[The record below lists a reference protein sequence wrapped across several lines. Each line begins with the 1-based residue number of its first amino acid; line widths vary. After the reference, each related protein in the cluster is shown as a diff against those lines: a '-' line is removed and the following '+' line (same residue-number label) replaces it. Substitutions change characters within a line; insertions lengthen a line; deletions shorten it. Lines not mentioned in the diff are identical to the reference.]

1 MAASLDVVIP
11 VLNEEEGLR
20 SSVTKL
26 HGFLSSRL
34 GEYRWRV
41 VIADN
46 GSTDSTPQVA
56 ARLSTNLG
64 RVAYTRLEE
73 RGRGRALKRAW
84 LESDADMLSYMD
96 LDLSSDLDDF
106 PSLVDA
112 VHTQGYD
119 IAIGSRLI
127 AGAQV
132 AGRSLKREVI
142 SRCYSLTFR
151 SFFLTGFQ
159 DAQCGF
165 KLLSRR
171 AVQEV
176 VPLVRDTGWFFDTE
190 LLIVAEKNGYSI
202 KELPVKWTD
211 DPDSRVKIV
220 STAYEDM
227 KGLLRLR
234 FGGLRTASKALAAS
248 RRGS

>member
-34 GEYRWRV
+34 GGYRWRV

-56 ARLSTNLG
+56 ARLSTDLG

-127 AGAQV
+127 SGAQV

-151 SFFLTGFQ
+151 SLFLTGFQ

>member
-1 MAASLDVVIP
+1 
-11 VLNEEEGLR
+11 
-20 SSVTKL
+20 
-26 HGFLSSRL
+26 
-34 GEYRWRV
+34 
-41 VIADN
+41 
-46 GSTDSTPQVA
+46 
-56 ARLSTNLG
+56 
-64 RVAYTRLEE
+64 
-73 RGRGRALKRAW
+73 
-84 LESDADMLSYMD
+84 MD

-127 AGAQV
+127 AGARV

>member
-11 VLNEEEGLR
+11 VLNEEEGLH
-20 SSVTKL
+20 SSVTTL
-26 HGFLSSRL
+26 HQFLSSRL
-34 GEYRWRV
+34 EEYRWRV

-96 LDLSSDLDDF
+96 LDLSSDLDGF

-132 AGRSLKREVI
+132 AKRSLKREVI

-151 SFFLTGFQ
+151 SLFLTGFQ

-171 AVQEV
+171 AAQEV

-234 FGGLRTASKALAAS
+234 FGGLRTASKALAAG
-248 RRGS
+248 RRRS

>member
-1 MAASLDVVIP
+1 
-11 VLNEEEGLR
+11 
-20 SSVTKL
+20 
-26 HGFLSSRL
+26 
-34 GEYRWRV
+34 
-41 VIADN
+41 
-46 GSTDSTPQVA
+46 
-56 ARLSTNLG
+56 
-64 RVAYTRLEE
+64 
-73 RGRGRALKRAW
+73 
-84 LESDADMLSYMD
+84 MLSYMD

-112 VHTQGYD
+112 VHTQGHD

-127 AGAQV
+127 AGARV

-151 SFFLTGFQ
+151 SLFLTGFQ

>member
-1 MAASLDVVIP
+1 MASCPAA
-11 VLNEEEGLR
+11 
-20 SSVTKL
+20 
-26 HGFLSSRL
+26 L

-56 ARLSTNLG
+56 ARLSTDLG

-151 SFFLTGFQ
+151 SLFLTGFQ